1 MEPACK
7 FEVWGVEFVNKKSYL
22 GHPPKSVS
30 LGVFWGS
37 HPPTKKE
44 AGSEVCVE
52 GGGGLIDGSQPK
64 QKHQEEKVCQES

>member
-1 MEPACK
+1 M
-7 FEVWGVEFVNKKSYL
+7 EFVNKKSYL

-64 QKHQEEKVCQES
+64 QKHQEEKEKCVRSLEYSSLLRPT